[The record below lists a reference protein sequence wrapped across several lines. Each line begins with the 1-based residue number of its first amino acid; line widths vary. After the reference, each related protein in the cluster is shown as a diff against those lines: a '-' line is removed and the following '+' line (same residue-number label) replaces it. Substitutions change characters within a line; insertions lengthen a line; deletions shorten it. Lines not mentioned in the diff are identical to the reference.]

1 MKIQEENNI
10 ALIDGSN
17 IIRYRTADTNCVRPP
32 LVNALDALTR
42 GLRKVGYKPLVIGD
56 SGLWSGRPESANPSV
71 ERLCE
76 RFGDRRSLRLW
87 RELYSQATFRSS
99 GACADVAIL
108 AHAQK
113 LIDLGKDVAI
123 ITNDKFLDHTGQF
136 DCLDEFWLGS
146 GRSRL
151 LCPFAVRNW
160 VLEVPALGL
169 KAAVW
174 SN

>member
-1 MKIQEENNI
+1 MKEDKLS
-10 ALIDGSN
+10 LIDASN
-17 IIRYRTADTNCVRPP
+17 VIRHRTADANCHRPP
-32 LVNALDALTR
+32 LVNALDALVH
-42 GLRKVGYKPLVIGD
+42 GLHKIGYKPIIFGD
-56 SGLWSGRPESANPSV
+56 CGLWDGGSLSANPSV

-76 RFGDRRSLRLW
+76 RYRDRRSLRLW
-87 RELYSQATFRSS
+87 REVYSQTTFRSA

-113 LIDLGKDVAI
+113 LIDLGRDVAI
-123 ITNDKFLDHTGQF
+123 ITNDRFLDHTGKF

-151 LCPFAVRNW
+151 LCTFEVRNW
-160 VLEVPALGL
+160 VLKVPSLGL

-174 SN
+174 TN